1 MLAAHKRV
9 NISRLLTAKI
19 SITRQ
24 VTFVFAVRN
33 PLKFSPLLNHSIAR
47 YFLIVSDF
55 SQQGGLSMRFLHIAD
70 LHLGKQMNDLS
81 LLPDQQYILDQIV
94 SIAQNEQA
102 DAVLIAGDVYQRS
115 SPQAEAMAL
124 FDSFVS
130 RLVSLGKQVFVISG
144 NHDSALRVSYLASLI
159 KSSGVYVTEAFDG
172 TLQSVS
178 LQDRDGEIVVWMLP
192 FLRPSQ
198 VKRKLPEEKITTY
211 QDAVEAV
218 LRQTP
223 VDPKKRNIL
232 LCHQFITGCETSDSE
247 ERAVGGLDNIDA
259 SVFDAFDYVAL
270 GHIHKPQR
278 VLRDTLR
285 YAGSPLKYSF
295 SEANHNKSVAIVD
308 VMEKGD
314 ITVRTE
320 PLYPLHD
327 VRMIEGMLD
336 DLMNMPYS
344 EDYLWVTV
352 HDELPPPDAR
362 VTLSVNFPN
371 MMKYSIVNSRTK
383 QDIDVLATQNMENK
397 SITELF
403 SDFYRLQN
411 NDQAP
416 SEAHQKV
423 LDKVLKELE
432 ERA

>member
-1 MLAAHKRV
+1 
-9 NISRLLTAKI
+9 
-19 SITRQ
+19 
-24 VTFVFAVRN
+24 
-33 PLKFSPLLNHSIAR
+33 
-47 YFLIVSDF
+47 
-55 SQQGGLSMRFLHIAD
+55 MRFLHIAD

-81 LLPDQQYILDQIV
+81 LLADQKYILGQIV
-94 SIAQNEQA
+94 SIADSEKV
-102 DAVLIAGDVYQRS
+102 DAVLIAGDIYQRS

-130 RLVSLGKQVFVISG
+130 QLVNMGKKVIIISG
-144 NHDSALRVSYLASLI
+144 NHDSALRVSYFASLI

-172 TLQSVS
+172 RLQSVL

-232 LCHQFITGCETSDSE
+232 LCHQFITGSETSDSE

-259 SVFDAFDYVAL
+259 AVFDAFDYVAL

-295 SEANHNKSVAIVD
+295 SEADHNKSVTIVD
-308 VMEKGD
+308 VLEKGD
-314 ITVRTE
+314 ITVRTA

-327 VRMIEGMLD
+327 VRLIEGMLD

-371 MMKYSIVNSRTK
+371 MMKFSIVNSRTK
-383 QDIDVLATQNMENK
+383 QDIDVLATQSMENK
-397 SITELF
+397 TIPELF

-411 NDQAP
+411 NDQTP
-416 SEAHQKV
+416 SEAHRKV
-423 LDKVLKELE
+423 LQRVLKELE
-432 ERA
+432 GKA

>member
-1 MLAAHKRV
+1 
-9 NISRLLTAKI
+9 
-19 SITRQ
+19 
-24 VTFVFAVRN
+24 
-33 PLKFSPLLNHSIAR
+33 
-47 YFLIVSDF
+47 
-55 SQQGGLSMRFLHIAD
+55 MRFLHIAD

-81 LLPDQQYILDQIV
+81 LMPDQEYILEQIV
-94 SIAQNEQA
+94 SVAEREQA

-144 NHDSALRVSYLASLI
+144 NHDSALRVSYFASLI
-159 KSSGVYVTEAFDG
+159 KSAGVYVTEAFDG

-178 LQDRDGEIVVWMLP
+178 LKDRDGEIVVWMLP

-198 VKRKLPEEKITTY
+198 VKRKLPEERITTY

-223 VDPKKRNIL
+223 VDTRKRNIL
-232 LCHQFITGCETSDSE
+232 LCHQFITGCEISDSE
-247 ERAVGGLDNIDA
+247 ERVVGGLDNIDA
-259 SVFDAFDYVAL
+259 SVFGAFDYVAL
-270 GHIHKPQR
+270 GHIHKPQK

-295 SEANHNKSVAIVD
+295 SEADHDKSVTMVD
-308 VMEKGD
+308 VLEKGD
-314 ITVRTE
+314 ITVRSL

-327 VRMIEGMLD
+327 VRLIEGNMD
-336 DLMNMPYS
+336 ELMNMPYS

-371 MMKYSIVNSRTK
+371 MMKFSIVNSRTK
-383 QDIDVLATQNMENK
+383 QDIDVLATQSMENK
-397 SITELF
+397 DIRELF

-416 SEAHQKV
+416 SEACQKA
-423 LDKVLKELE
+423 LLKVLKELE
-432 ERA
+432 GKA

>member
-1 MLAAHKRV
+1 
-9 NISRLLTAKI
+9 
-19 SITRQ
+19 
-24 VTFVFAVRN
+24 
-33 PLKFSPLLNHSIAR
+33 
-47 YFLIVSDF
+47 
-55 SQQGGLSMRFLHIAD
+55 MRFLHIAD
-70 LHLGKQMNDLS
+70 LHLGKQMNDLA
-81 LLPDQQYILDQIV
+81 LLPDQEYILQQIV
-94 SIAQNEQA
+94 SIADNEQA

-130 RLVSLGKQVFVISG
+130 QLVNMGKLVFLISG
-144 NHDSALRVSYLASLI
+144 NHDSALRISYFSSLI

-172 TLQSVS
+172 MLQGVS
-178 LQDRDGEIVVWMLP
+178 LRDRNGEIVVWMLP

-198 VKRKLPEEKITTY
+198 VKRKLPEEKIATY
-211 QDAVEAV
+211 QDSIEAV

-278 VLRDTLR
+278 VFRDTLR

-308 VMEKGD
+308 VLEKGD
-314 ITVRTE
+314 ITVRTV

-327 VRMIEGMLD
+327 MRLIEGKLD
-336 DLMNMPYS
+336 ELMNMPYS
-344 EDYLWVTV
+344 EDFLWVTI

-362 VTLSVNFPN
+362 VTLSTNYPN
-371 MMKYSIVNSRTK
+371 MMKFSIVNSRTK
-383 QDIDVLATQNMENK
+383 CDIDVLATQSMENK
-397 SITELF
+397 TIPELF
-403 SDFYRLQN
+403 NDFYRLQN
-411 NDQAP
+411 NDQSP
-416 SEAHQKV
+416 TEAHQKV
-423 LDKVLKELE
+423 LQKVLRELE

>member
-1 MLAAHKRV
+1 
-9 NISRLLTAKI
+9 
-19 SITRQ
+19 
-24 VTFVFAVRN
+24 
-33 PLKFSPLLNHSIAR
+33 
-47 YFLIVSDF
+47 
-55 SQQGGLSMRFLHIAD
+55 MRFLHIAD

-81 LLPDQQYILDQIV
+81 LLPDQKYILDQIASV
-94 SIAQNEQA
+94 AQDEQA

-124 FDSFVS
+124 FDAFVS
-130 RLVSLGKQVFVISG
+130 HLAGLGKKVFVISG
-144 NHDSALRVSYLASLI
+144 NHDSALRVSYFAALVRAA
-159 KSSGVYVTEAFDG
+159 GVYVTEAFDG
-172 TLQSVS
+172 TPQRVTL
-178 LQDRDGEIVVWMLP
+178 RDAFGEIVVWMLP

-198 VKRKLPEEKITTY
+198 VKRKLPEAKIATY

-223 VDPKKRNIL
+223 IDASKRNIL
-232 LCHQFITGCETSDSE
+232 LCHQFITGSETSDSE
-247 ERAVGGLDNIDA
+247 ELAVGGLDNIDA
-259 SVFDAFDYVAL
+259 AVFDAFDYVAL

-295 SEANHNKSVAIVD
+295 SETHHSKSVTVVD
-308 VMEKGD
+308 VLAKGD
-314 ITVRTE
+314 IAVRTV
-320 PLYPLHD
+320 PLRPLRD
-327 VRMIEGMLD
+327 MRQIEGMLD
-336 DLMNMPYS
+336 ELMAMPYS

-371 MMKYSIVNSRTK
+371 MLKFSIVNARTK
-383 QDIDVLATQNMENK
+383 QDVDVLAAQRMEDK
-397 SITELF
+397 TVPELF

-423 LDKVLKELE
+423 LMKVLKELE